1 MNNLLDYKNVTKMNA
16 VLIIIL
22 LASIASSL
30 WTSFEVN
37 KSNEKRLV
45 SLQLAQELQ
54 QSSNDLT
61 LNARLYVVTGDQK
74 WEDQYNYIVDWR
86 AGKKPR
92 PDGRQIPFDDLLK
105 SAGFTEEEFAE
116 LKKANGL
123 STDLIATE
131 VEAMNAVKG
140 LYKDE
145 TGAYNKKSEPN
156 LEHARTLMH
165 NKTYTDFIVSIGQP
179 IKAFND
185 LLKVRLNAE
194 VDKFSHRI
202 VVLQVST
209 FIIAILIFSLSTLSS
224 RTLKKVL
231 AVAISKLTGSSDKIK
246 EVMNGLSAAG
256 ESLSSLSTE
265 GAASVSETAA
275 AVDETNSM
283 ITNNKE
289 LAINTSTTTHRSRDN
304 ANKGKEVVL
313 HMATLMQEINTVN
326 EEVAKTVEQGNVRFG
341 EVVNMINEISNK
353 TKIINDIVFQTRILS
368 FNASVEAARAGEQG
382 KGFAVV
388 AEEIGN
394 LAALS
399 GKSATEI
406 TAILDQSITNV
417 KMIVDETRSTV
428 EKIIKVAKAKSYE
441 GQQIAKEC
449 SLVLEDIVS
458 EVSKVVTMSDQ
469 ITSAST
475 EQAHGM
481 GEIAKA
487 MENIDQS
494 AHETSHLSKKVSQIS
509 DELNAEIHS
518 IVDMIQEIG
527 KLTNG

>member
-1 MNNLLDYKNVTKMNA
+1 MNNLFDYKNVTKMNA
-16 VLIIIL
+16 ILIVIL

-37 KSNEKRLV
+37 KSNENRLL
-45 SLQLAQELQ
+45 SLSLAQELQ

-61 LNARLYVVTGDQK
+61 LNARLYVVTGNQQ
-74 WEDQYNYIVDWR
+74 WEDKYNYIVDWR

-92 PDGRQIPFDDLLK
+92 PDGRTINFNDLLK
-105 SAGFTEEEFAE
+105 NAGFTEEEFAE
-116 LKKANGL
+116 LNKANGL

-140 LYKDE
+140 LYKDDSGNY
-145 TGAYNKKSEPN
+145 TKKSEPN
-156 LEHARTLMH
+156 LERARMLMH
-165 NKTYTDFIVSIGQP
+165 DKKYTDFIVSIGEP
-179 IKAFND
+179 IKKFND
-185 LLKVRLNAE
+185 LLKVRLNNE
-194 VDKFSHRI
+194 VEKYSNRI
-202 VVLQVST
+202 VILQIIT

-224 RTLKKVL
+224 RTLKRVL
-231 AVAISKLTGSSDKIK
+231 AAAVAKLTGSSDKIK

-289 LAINTSTTTHRSRDN
+289 LAINTSSTTHRSRDN

-313 HMATLMQEINTVN
+313 HMTTLMQEINDVN
-326 EEVAKTVEQGNVRFG
+326 EEVSKTVEQGNIRFG

-353 TKIINDIVFQTRILS
+353 TKVINDIVFQTRILS

-406 TAILDQSITNV
+406 TTILDQSTTNV
-417 KMIVDETRSTV
+417 KAIVDETRTTV
-428 EKIIKVAKAKSYE
+428 QKIMTIAKSKSHE

-449 SLVLEDIVS
+449 SQVLEDIVS

-509 DELNAEIHS
+509 DELNTEIHS
-518 IVDMIQEIG
+518 IVDMIHEIG
-527 KLTNG
+527 KLTSA

>member
-1 MNNLLDYKNVTKMNA
+1 MKNFLDYKKVTKMNA
-16 VLIIIL
+16 ILIVIL
-22 LASIASSL
+22 LASIALSL

-37 KSNEKRLV
+37 KSNERRLV
-45 SLQLAQELQ
+45 SLGLAQELQ

-61 LNARLYVVTGDQK
+61 LNARLYVVTGNQK

-86 AGKKPR
+86 GGKKPR
-92 PDGRQIPFDDLLK
+92 SDGQQIPFDELLK
-105 SAGFTEEEFAE
+105 KSGFTTEEFSE
-116 LKKANGL
+116 LKKANDL

-140 LYKDE
+140 LFKDNA
-145 TGAYNKKSEPN
+145 GAYTRKSEPN
-156 LEHARTLMH
+156 LELARDLMH
-165 NKTYTDFIVSIGQP
+165 NQKYTDYIVSIGQP
-179 IKAFND
+179 IKAFNG
-185 LLKVRLNAE
+185 LLKTRLNNE
-194 VDKFSHRI
+194 VEKFSQRI
-202 VVLQVST
+202 VILQIVT
-209 FIIAILIFSLSTLSS
+209 FTIAILIFTLSTLSS

-231 AVAISKLTGSSDKIK
+231 SVAIAKLTGSSDKIK
-246 EVMNGLSAAG
+246 DVMNGLSAAG

-313 HMATLMQEINTVN
+313 HMATLMQEINKVN
-326 EEVAKTVEQGNVRFG
+326 EEVARTVEQGNVRFG
-341 EVVNMINEISNK
+341 EVVHMINEISNK

-394 LAALS
+394 LATLS

-406 TAILDQSITNV
+406 TLILDQSVHNV
-417 KMIVDETRSTV
+417 KSIVEETRSTV
-428 EKIIKVAKAKSYE
+428 DKIINVAKAKSYE

-449 SLVLEDIVS
+449 SMVLEDIVS

-509 DELNAEIHS
+509 EELNAEIHS
-518 IVDMIQEIG
+518 IVSMIQEIG

>member
-1 MNNLLDYKNVTKMNA
+1 MKNLFDYKNVTKLNGI
-16 VLIIIL
+16 LIIVL
-22 LASIASSL
+22 LTTIASSL

-37 KSNEKRLV
+37 KSNENRLL
-45 SLQLAQELQ
+45 SLNLAHELQ

-61 LNARLYVVTGDQK
+61 LNARLYVVTGDQQ
-74 WEDQYNYIVDWR
+74 WEDKYNYIVDWR
-86 AGKKPR
+86 SGKKAR
-92 PDGRQIPFDDLLK
+92 PDGRTIKFDELLK

-116 LKKANGL
+116 LKKANDL

-140 LYKDE
+140 LYKDNSGNY
-145 TGAYNKKSEPN
+145 TQKSEPN
-156 LEHARTLMH
+156 LERARKLMH
-165 NKTYTDFIVSIGQP
+165 DKNYTDFITSIGRP
-179 IKAFND
+179 ISVFNEM
-185 LLKVRLNAE
+185 LKVRLNNE
-194 VDKFSHRI
+194 VDKFSNRI
-202 VVLQVST
+202 VVLQITT
-209 FIIAILIFSLSTLSS
+209 FIIAILIFSLSTFSS
-224 RTLKKVL
+224 YTLKKIL
-231 AVAISKLTGSSDKIK
+231 AAAIQKLTHSSDKIK
-246 EVMNGLSAAG
+246 TVMTGLQAAG

-289 LAINTSTTTHRSRDN
+289 LAIYTSSTTYRSRDN

-313 HMATLMQEINTVN
+313 HMASLMAEINTVN
-326 EEVAKTVEQGNVRFG
+326 EDVAKTVEQGNRRFG

-353 TKIINDIVFQTRILS
+353 TKIINDIVFQTRLLS

-394 LAALS
+394 LATLS

-406 TAILDQSITNV
+406 AAILDQSTASV
-417 KMIVDETRSTV
+417 KNIVEETRTTV
-428 EKIIKVAKAKSYE
+428 ERIIKIAKSKSSE
-441 GQQIAKEC
+441 GQEIAKEC

-458 EVSKVVTMSDQ
+458 EVGKVVTMSDQ

-475 EQAHGM
+475 EQANGM
-481 GEIAKA
+481 SEIAKA

-509 DELNAEIHS
+509 DELNTEIRS
-518 IVDMIQEIG
+518 IVEMINEIG
-527 KLTNG
+527 KLTNA